1 MTIVKLTQFTRL
13 LYRLNN
19 GGSYQIKRT
28 YSDKIL
34 PASDYFTWNTANPV
48 KLHIGKVTEK
58 MSCESPKR
66 LFTFADMSHRS
77 QSYSFRRQG
86 FYTKKYK
93 TLTLAMW

>member
-13 LYRLNN
+13 LYRHSNN
-19 GGSYQIKRT
+19 GSYQIRRT

-48 KLHIGKVTEK
+48 KLHIGKVTER
-58 MSCESPKR
+58 MSCKDYQKIVYVCRYVQRPK
-66 LFTFADMSHRS
+66 
-77 QSYSFRRQG
+77 
-86 FYTKKYK
+86 KCK

>member
-19 GGSYQIKRT
+19 GGNYQIKRT

-48 KLHIGKVTEK
+48 KLHIGKVTEG
-58 MSCESPKR
+58 MSGEDYQKIVYICRYVP
-66 LFTFADMSHRS
+66 
-77 QSYSFRRQG
+77 
-86 FYTKKYK
+86 
-93 TLTLAMW
+93 